1 MDLSRVSFLLFRR
14 MAQRWNFK
22 AYEEEVRAVV
32 ERQYLPKLPVPV
44 QHMEIF
50 YHSVAE
56 PDRDVL
62 KLLIQGHR
70 QILQADNSGENG

>member
-1 MDLSRVSFLLFRR
+1 M
-14 MAQRWNFK
+14 
-22 AYEEEVRAVV
+22 V